1 MWALRALLVGGRDR
15 LMRIGYLF
23 RGFLGDV
30 KLGPDLREVS
40 TPDGNATYSWSI
52 EHECERRGYKLIPLG
67 PNLDAPAAGQLG
79 GGLFSAFSGRKRLLS
94 YERMLVR
101 GWTRLSDVK
110 LPELDLVLIEWR
122 WPIPGRNTPQ
132 DRGSPDYQ
140 NDLERQTAV
149 LRHYMKRGIPVV
161 VWDLDHKLQ
170 WHEEDMWGLNRIIE
184 TAVRPLSRSP
194 RARQGDAY
202 HLPPRVRVEPPFV
215 TADLLQHD
223 IDERRPSHHLGYVG
237 SRYERDE
244 TIDRW
249 IGPITPPRTHRA
261 KFWGKWEP
269 ADEVRARWP
278 GITFAGRIG
287 VNGFRE
293 AYSRVAAVP
302 LLAKQ
307 SYYESGF
314 ITPRPWEAVLFGSVP
329 VGLACHLGVYQYV
342 DRVVGHPQGLLDVA
356 TELRNVS
363 PIRRRVIREEA
374 AHMLSR
380 VDVRNFV
387 DVLEGLVGD
396 AVVGETAPKATA
408 RDVEAR
414 QGRDVED

>member
-1 MWALRALLVGGRDR
+1 
-15 LMRIGYLF
+15 MRIGYLF

-30 KLGPDLREVS
+30 KMAPDGSELS

-52 EHECERRGYKLIPLG
+52 EHECERRGHKLIPLG
-67 PNLDAPAAGQLG
+67 PNLDAPAATRLG
-79 GGLFSAFSGRKRLLS
+79 GDLFSAFSGRKRLLS

-101 GWTRLSDVK
+101 GWTRLSDVRF
-110 LPELDLVLIEWR
+110 PELDMVLIEWR
-122 WPIPGRNTPQ
+122 WSIPGRNTPE
-132 DRGSPDYQ
+132 DRGKPNFQS
-140 NDLERQTAV
+140 DLDRQVEV
-149 LRHYMKRGIPVV
+149 LRHYLDLGVPVV
-161 VWDLDHKLQ
+161 VWDLDHKLDEESLAF
-170 WHEEDMWGLNRIIE
+170 WHGVKVIE
-184 TAVRPLSRSP
+184 TASRSLIG
-194 RARQGDAY
+194 AT
-202 HLPPRVRVEPPFV
+202 RVEPPFV

-223 IDERRPSHHLGYVG
+223 IDERKPSHHLGYIG

-249 IGPITPPRTHRA
+249 IGPIAPPRTHRV

-269 ADEVRARWP
+269 AEEVRRRWP
-278 GITFAGRIG
+278 GVTFAGRIG
-287 VNGFRE
+287 VRGFRE

-329 VGLACHLGVYQYV
+329 IGLACHLGVGQYAQ
-342 DRVVGHPQGLLDVA
+342 RVVGDAQGLLEQA

-374 AHMLSR
+374 AHILSHM
-380 VDVRNFV
+380 DVRNFV

-396 AVVGETAPKATA
+396 AVAGEVPAATA
-408 RDVEAR
+408 EATER
-414 QGRDVED
+414 QGTDGEEC